1 MPTELYLDTARFGQ
15 TGVRAQEALRDFVRL
30 SGEEGGSQHLVDFVR
45 FGAGGFGDRYPGLAA
60 WRGVSEFKRS
70 LRSVAGFAPET
81 DVLVAARS
89 SQLMR
94 LAARALFRR
103 CGRVLHTDLE
113 WPGYLAILR
122 AEGDRVRREAVC
134 VPVRDAVL
142 TGGLTR
148 DGLVRKL
155 ADSFRAT
162 DCEGLFLSDVSFE
175 GVRLPVAELLGEL
188 RFSRKLRFVALD
200 GAQALGHVR
209 LRVRDVP
216 CDLYL
221 AGCHK
226 WLSAGQPLGLGF
238 FPRASS
244 RGILRAAL
252 AEMIAHGEVD
262 DPLLLF
268 TRELEVGGGEAY
280 GETADL
286 TSLFSAAAAVDAAR
300 SVLDLGDASAR
311 RLANAEIASAA
322 ALGTGWRALPVD
334 PPLRTGIVLLEAEG
348 GRLKATSAGE
358 TRDEFQRQGVAL
370 TAYAGGRVRLSTPH
384 SSWRCG
390 DIDKLRSALRRCS

>member
-30 SGEEGGSQHLVDFVR
+30 SGEEGGSQLLVDFVR
-45 FGAGGFGDRYPGLAA
+45 YGAGGFGERYPGLAA
-60 WRGVSEFKRS
+60 WRGVPEFKRS

-94 LAARALFRR
+94 LAALALFRR

-122 AEGDRVRREAVC
+122 AEGDRVSREVVC
-134 VPVRDAVL
+134 VPVRDDVFSGA
-142 TGGLTR
+142 LTR

-162 DCEGLFLSDVSFE
+162 DCEGVFLSDVSYD
-175 GVRLPVAELLGEL
+175 GIRLPVAELLEEL
-188 RFSRKLRFVALD
+188 RFSRRLRFVAID
-200 GAQALGHVR
+200 GAQALGHIRPTVQ
-209 LRVRDVP
+209 DVP

-238 FPRASS
+238 CPRASS
-244 RGILRAAL
+244 RGFLRAAL
-252 AEMIAHGEVD
+252 AEMIANGAVD
-262 DPLLLF
+262 DPLLLVD
-268 TRELEVGGGEAY
+268 RELEVGAGEPF

-286 TSLFSAAAAVDAAR
+286 TSLFSAAAAVDAEK
-300 SVLDLGDASAR
+300 SLLKHDDALAD
-311 RLANAEIASAA
+311 RLANAETARAA
-322 ALGTGWRALPVD
+322 AVGTGWRALPVD
-334 PPLRTGIVLLEAEG
+334 PPLRSGIVLLQAER
-348 GRLKATSAGE
+348 GRLKAVSPGE
-358 TRDEFQRQGVAL
+358 TRDKFQRQGIAL
-370 TAYAGGRVRLSTPH
+370 TTYEAGRVRVSAPRLS
-384 SSWRCG
+384 WQDG
-390 DIDKLRSALRRCS
+390 DLGKLRSALARCS